1 MPKSCGVVIVN
12 SPIHS
17 DQGCIFLAQGVH
29 TAYFSQEDILSRK
42 SG

>member
-29 TAYFSQEDILSRK
+29 TAYFLP
-42 SG
+42 GGYTV

>member
-17 DQGCIFLAQGVH
+17 DQGCIFLAQGAMH
-29 TAYFSQEDILSRK
+29 TAYFLP
-42 SG
+42 GGYTV